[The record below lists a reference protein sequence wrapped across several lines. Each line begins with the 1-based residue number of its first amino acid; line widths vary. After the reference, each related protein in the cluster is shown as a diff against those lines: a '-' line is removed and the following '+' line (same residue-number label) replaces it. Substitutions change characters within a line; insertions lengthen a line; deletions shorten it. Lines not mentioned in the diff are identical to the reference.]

1 MEVKIDDKSITT
13 RFQVEL
19 AMKCAPRR
27 PQDVSRR
34 PQDAPKTPQDSQDDP
49 KTAPRRA
56 QDAPRTP
63 PRTPQDA
70 PGRPPGAENF
80 GMKNAFLADPH
91 HRRSQDA
98 PRLPRR
104 PQDTPNTPPRTP
116 PRRPQDGAR
125 ARPGRPKCPKRPG
138 KKPTGALGQ
147 RHATKQ
153 REALSR
159 LQFELFWMDFENP
172 PPCLPRLEYVGSTH
186 PLSYSN
192 TLH

>member
-1 MEVKIDDKSITT
+1 MRVKIDDKSITT

-63 PRTPQDA
+63 PRTPQHA
-70 PGRPPGAENF
+70 PRRPPGAENF
-80 GMKNAFLADPH
+80 GMKNGFLADPL

-104 PQDTPNTPPRTP
+104 AQDGPKMRPIRPQDAPRTP
-116 PRRPQDGAR
+116 P
-125 ARPGRPKCPKRPG
+125 GRPKSLPRSQARWRGRGLAALKINENVKG
-138 KKPTGALGQ
+138 NKPRALGVSK
-147 RHATKQ
+147 RTTFH
-153 REALSR
+153 
-159 LQFELFWMDFENP
+159 
-172 PPCLPRLEYVGSTH
+172 LP
-186 PLSYSN
+186 
-192 TLH
+192 

>member
-1 MEVKIDDKSITT
+1 MIFEGYEGPFSQSKSFKN

-27 PQDVSRR
+27 PQDNPKTRLRR
-34 PQDAPKTPQDSQDDP
+34 PKTP

-80 GMKNAFLADPH
+80 GMKNGFLADPL

-104 PQDTPNTPPRTP
+104 PQDGPKMRPIRPQDAPRTP
-116 PRRPQDGAR
+116 QDSPQETSTVAGTRLCR
-125 ARPGRPKCPKRPG
+125 AK
-138 KKPTGALGQ
+138 
-147 RHATKQ
+147 
-153 REALSR
+153 
-159 LQFELFWMDFENP
+159 D
-172 PPCLPRLEYVGSTH
+172 
-186 PLSYSN
+186 
-192 TLH
+192 